1 MDEFK
6 LNETFVESE
15 EFQAALEQNDFLLT
29 GPFLDS
35 LFDKA
40 FSERTYNVQF
50 LFNPNLRQFKQAY
63 QTSDAPGSKPILFV
77 YAEHLG
83 LLDKYGEGIRDILLA
98 EYADVF
104 DCYLATQADWP

>member
-35 LFDKA
+35 LFDKV
-40 FSERTYNVQF
+40 FSERTYNV
-50 LFNPNLRQFKQAY
+50 
-63 QTSDAPGSKPILFV
+63 
-77 YAEHLG
+77 
-83 LLDKYGEGIRDILLA
+83 
-98 EYADVF
+98 
-104 DCYLATQADWP
+104 